1 MSNSNF
7 FKTLRVDP
15 KETAYLDR
23 QTASNG
29 DIAYDKEVKT
39 LRVFDGTTKGGAALS
54 RADLANVSETDF
66 VSLATSS
73 GLFGPNIHIHNTVV
87 NSNQL
92 SGDKDYVTFTV
103 GTNNITALYLTKY
116 VGVDLKAFFAIQEGD
131 AWTVGQDVNQMLT
144 YGHLGP
150 WDPSLAVGSNVLA
163 GNPLHPGAAT
173 LAANTTYTVWIQQT
187 GSNITE
193 YALSTNP
200 YWVPATADLPADYSS
215 DPATPTILY
224 QDGAGTGAGGVSV
237 EDSVPTTTDS
247 GSLWLDTNTGIL
259 YVYYDD
265 GTSGQWIQPTFPY
278 PDVTNLATVSSL
290 SAVATSGNYSDLVNT
305 PSQFELSV
313 AADDSTQIS
322 ISSGETIRFVGA
334 DGVTTTSDP
343 DGTITITGSGTTGNV
358 TFSTTT
364 IDSTDSSAIIFTPAV
379 VMQSDLTVENDLTVS
394 NSLTLGLALPVASGG
409 TGSSTGNLGSC
420 TADGTNPV
428 GYRNIP
434 NSGAKTTAYTLV
446 ATDVGKFIELGTG
459 GSVVVPASIFAAG
472 DIISIF
478 NNTSGSI
485 SCACSDITDF
495 YKGGTNSD
503 ISSFSVT
510 TRGVATILFITA
522 TRAVVTGNLV

>member
-1 MSNSNF
+1 M
-7 FKTLRVDP
+7 
-15 KETAYLDR
+15 
-23 QTASNG
+23 
-29 DIAYDKEVKT
+29 
-39 LRVFDGTTKGGAALS
+39 
-54 RADLANVSETDF
+54 
-66 VSLATSS
+66 
-73 GLFGPNIHIHNTVV
+73 
-87 NSNQL
+87 
-92 SGDKDYVTFTV
+92 
-103 GTNNITALYLTKY
+103 YLTKY

-163 GNPLHPGAAT
+163 GNPLHPGAVT

-224 QDGAGTGAGGVSV
+224 QDGAGTGTGGVSV

-278 PDVTNLATVSSL
+278 PDVTNLATISSL

-322 ISSGETIRFVGA
+322 ISSGETVRFVGA
-334 DGVTTTSDP
+334 GGVTTTSDP
-343 DGTITITGSGTTGNV
+343 DGTITITGGGTTGNV

-379 VMQSDLTVENDLTVS
+379 VMQSDLTVQNDLTVS
-394 NSLTLGLALPVASGG
+394 NLLTTTSIDVTSIDVDNIRLTGSLTTQGSGTPEIVSDNEILLTAGTRVSLTSSPLKLASFTSAARDLLIASNGDMIYN
-409 TGSSTGNLGSC
+409 TT
-420 TADGTNPV
+420 TN
-428 GYRNIP
+428 
-434 NSGAKTTAYTLV
+434 
-446 ATDVGKFIELGTG
+446 KFQGR
-459 GSVVVPASIFAAG
+459 A
-472 DIISIF
+472 
-478 NNTSGSI
+478 N
-485 SCACSDITDF
+485 
-495 YKGGTNSD
+495 
-503 ISSFSVT
+503 
-510 TRGVATILFITA
+510 GVWVDLH
-522 TRAVVTGNLV
+522 

>member
-15 KETAYLDR
+15 KETEYLDR

-29 DIAYDKEVKT
+29 DIAYDKQVKT

-87 NSNQL
+87 NSNSI

-103 GTNNITALYLTKY
+103 GTNSISALYLTKY
-116 VGVDLKAFFAIQEGD
+116 VGVDLKAFFAIQQGT
-131 AWTVGQDVNQMLT
+131 AWTAGQDVNQMLT

-150 WDPSLAVGSNVLA
+150 WDPSLDVGSNVLA
-163 GNPLHPGAAT
+163 GNPLHPGAVT

-224 QDGAGTGAGGVSV
+224 QDGAGTGTGGVSV

-278 PDVTNLATVSSL
+278 PDVTNLATISSL
-290 SAVATSGNYSDLVNT
+290 SAVATSGNYNDLVNA
-305 PSQFELSV
+305 PSQFTLSI

-322 ISSGETIRFVGA
+322 ISSGETIQFIGA
-334 DGVTTTSDP
+334 GGLTTTADD
-343 DGTITITGSGTTGNV
+343 DGTITITGGATTGNV

-364 IDSTDSSAIIFTPAV
+364 IDSIDSSAIIFTPAV
-379 VMQSDLTVENDLTVS
+379 VMQSDLTVENELTTASLTVA
-394 NSLTLGLALPVASGG
+394 NLLL
-409 TGSSTGNLGSC
+409 TGNLTTQGSGTPEIVSDNEILL
-420 TADGTNPV
+420 TAGTRV
-428 GYRNIP
+428 
-434 NSGAKTTAYTLV
+434 SL
-446 ATDVGKFIELGTG
+446 
-459 GSVVVPASIFAAG
+459 
-472 DIISIF
+472 
-478 NNTSGSI
+478 TSSPLKL
-485 SCACSDITDF
+485 A
-495 YKGGTNSD
+495 
-503 ISSFSVT
+503 SFSSAARDLLIASNGDMIYNT
-510 TRGVATILFITA
+510 TTSKIQGRAGGVWVDLH
-522 TRAVVTGNLV
+522 

>member
-1 MSNSNF
+1 M
-7 FKTLRVDP
+7 
-15 KETAYLDR
+15 
-23 QTASNG
+23 
-29 DIAYDKEVKT
+29 
-39 LRVFDGTTKGGAALS
+39 
-54 RADLANVSETDF
+54 
-66 VSLATSS
+66 
-73 GLFGPNIHIHNTVV
+73 
-87 NSNQL
+87 
-92 SGDKDYVTFTV
+92 
-103 GTNNITALYLTKY
+103 YLTKY

-150 WDPSLAVGSNVLA
+150 WDPSLAIGSNVLA
-163 GNPLHPGAAT
+163 GNPLHPGAVT

-224 QDGAGTGAGGVSV
+224 QDGAGTGTGGVSV

-322 ISSGETIRFVGA
+322 ISSGETVRFVGA
-334 DGVTTTSDP
+334 GGVTTTSDP
-343 DGTITITGSGTTGNV
+343 DGTITITGGATTGNV

-364 IDSTDSSAIIFTPAV
+364 IDSTDSSAITFTPAV
-379 VMQSDLTVENDLTVS
+379 VMQSDLTVQNDLTVS
-394 NSLTLGLALPVASGG
+394 NLLTTASLSVANLLL
-409 TGSSTGNLGSC
+409 TGNLTTQGSGTPEIVSDNEILL
-420 TADGTNPV
+420 TAGTRVQITSSPLKMASFTSAA
-428 GYRNIP
+428 RNLLIAS
-434 NSGAKTTAYTLV
+434 NGDMIYNTTTN
-446 ATDVGKFIELGTG
+446 KFQGR
-459 GSVVVPASIFAAG
+459 A
-472 DIISIF
+472 
-478 NNTSGSI
+478 N
-485 SCACSDITDF
+485 
-495 YKGGTNSD
+495 
-503 ISSFSVT
+503 
-510 TRGVATILFITA
+510 GVWVDLH
-522 TRAVVTGNLV
+522 